1 MIMLVPSDKLKE
13 GISQA
18 LSEQNNPKRNFKQSV
33 ELIVT
38 FKEVDMKKGELKLR
52 EIVALPKTP
61 SKSKNVVVVPSFEQ
75 TESAKKAEP
84 NVLLA
89 KEDLQKLLGQKRAI
103 KKLAINNDWFLIA
116 QDSMALAGRI
126 LGPALGPR
134 GKFPTPLP
142 TSSEITE
149 YILRFKRSTLVKT
162 KDQPQTQTFIGS
174 EDQKPEDLAE
184 NASAVLSAIENKIK
198 GPSVIKA
205 IYIKTDMGKPVEIKL
220 K

>member
-1 MIMLVPSDKLKE
+1 MLVPSDKLKE

-61 SKSKNVVVVPSFEQ
+61 SKPKNVVVVPSFEQ